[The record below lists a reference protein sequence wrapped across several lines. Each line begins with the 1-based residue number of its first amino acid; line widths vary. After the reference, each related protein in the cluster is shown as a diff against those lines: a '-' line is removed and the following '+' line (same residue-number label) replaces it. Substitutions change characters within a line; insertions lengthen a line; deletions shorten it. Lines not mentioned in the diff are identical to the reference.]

1 MEDILKKKTL
11 LTTTL
16 PLESEEMFYEN
27 SRTEELSRSGA
38 TDAIPTAPLRWNQHP
53 VISTVLWILGGEGRK
68 SPGLPPASSIDNFKP
83 GPSGLNDYLNKHFD
97 QVERTR
103 RASNA
108 STDSQP
114 KTSHKI
120 DETMFQGSSKVP
132 ASSSSSGRGPQAQ
145 DSMSSAVSPTEDEN
159 EAESGD
165 DEFGERTSQEEGT
178 QLLPSITSRQQHY
191 GYHQGAGTPQ
201 GNYYPAQQY
210 TTDAHQLH
218 GYPPQYLPPGS
229 SSSAGGDE
237 NNNHYHDGGAA
248 DATPSP
254 QWGFYVAITPPQQ
267 DMYSA
272 IKKDL
277 VTIQQQQQLH
287 SNSAQKPS
295 NGSRK

>member
-1 MEDILKKKTL
+1 MKKETEL
-11 LTTTL
+11 RTTL
-16 PLESEEMFYEN
+16 QLEPSEMYYEN

-114 KTSHKI
+114 KTSYTI
-120 DETMFQGSSKVP
+120 DETMFQGSNRGP
-132 ASSSSSGRGPQAQ
+132 TSSSSSGRSAPQPQ
-145 DSMSSAVSPTEDEN
+145 DSMSSEAPPTEDEN
-159 EAESGD
+159 DSGE
-165 DEFGERTSQEEGT
+165 DEGEPEGT
-178 QLLPSITSRQQHY
+178 QLLPSITSRQQYY
-191 GYHQGAGTPQ
+191 GNHQGTGTPQ

-210 TTDAHQLH
+210 TADGHQLH
-218 GYPPQYLPPGS
+218 GYPPQYLHPGS
-229 SSSAGGDE
+229 SSTAAGDE
-237 NNNHYHDGGAA
+237 NSYQYHEGGAA

-267 DMYSA
+267 DMYNA

-277 VTIQQQQQLH
+277 VTIQQQ
-287 SNSAQKPS
+287 NSAQKPN

>member
-1 MEDILKKKTL
+1 MLIVDCILKKETEL
-11 LTTTL
+11 STTL
-16 PLESEEMFYEN
+16 QFEYSEMYYEN

-114 KTSHKI
+114 KTSYKV
-120 DETMFQGSSKVP
+120 DETMFQGSNRGP
-132 ASSSSSGRGPQAQ
+132 TSSSSSGRGAPQPQ
-145 DSMSSAVSPTEDEN
+145 DSMSSDVSPTEDEN
-159 EAESGD
+159 ESGEEERD
-165 DEFGERTSQEEGT
+165 ERTSQEGT
-178 QLLPSITSRQQHY
+178 QLLPSITSRQQYY
-191 GYHQGAGTPQ
+191 GNSQGTGTPQ
-201 GNYYPAQQY
+201 GNYYPAQKY

-218 GYPPQYLPPGS
+218 GYPPQYMYPGS
-229 SSSAGGDE
+229 SSTAAGDE
-237 NNNHYHDGGAA
+237 NSNQYNEGGAA

-267 DMYSA
+267 DMHPA
-272 IKKDL
+272 MKKDL
-277 VTIQQQQQLH
+277 VTIQQQH
-287 SNSAQKPS
+287 SNSAQKPG
-295 NGSRK
+295 NGTRK